1 MNKIDEVLT
10 RRVEKIYP
18 SKETLK
24 KVLKSGKKIRIY
36 LGLDPSNPKLHLGH
50 TLVLK
55 KIKEFQDL
63 GHEVILLIGDFTG
76 RIGDPTDKLST
87 RKKLTKKEV
96 LKNAKTYKEQAGKI
110 LNFSGKNP
118 VKIKYNSE
126 WLDKLKFSDMA
137 ELAYYF
143 TVQQF
148 IERDMYQKR
157 LKEGKPIALTEFL
170 YPLMQA
176 YDGVAMKVDMEV
188 GGNDQTFNM
197 LIGRNLMK
205 SKLGKEKFVLTVPL
219 LIGTD
224 GQKMG
229 KSLGNYIPLNT
240 TADDMYRKIMSIID
254 DLIIEYFKLCTN
266 VPLKTIK
273 EYEKELVKD
282 PMTLKKKLAFE
293 ITKTYHGEKEAK
305 EAEEEFKNISQ
316 KKENPSKMQDAP
328 NEIKPGIYSIK
339 NLLVFSLGD
348 NCTASEVKRWIVAGS
363 VAINHI
369 KYTDPQKEINIK
381 GEEIIKYGNVL
392 KGKIFKVKT
401 KK

>member
-1 MNKIDEVLT
+1 MDKIDEVLT

-18 SKETLK
+18 SKETLE

-36 LGLDPSNPKLHLGH
+36 LGFDPSNPKLHLGH

-55 KIKEFQDL
+55 KIKEFQNL
-63 GHEVILLIGDFTG
+63 GHEIILLIGDFTG

-87 RKKLTKKEV
+87 RKKLTKEEV

-118 VKIKYNSE
+118 VKIKFNSE
-126 WLDKLKFSDMA
+126 WLDKLKFSDIA
-137 ELAYYF
+137 GLAYYF

-157 LKEGKPIALTEFL
+157 LKEGKPISLAEFL

-176 YDGVAMKVDMEV
+176 YDGVAMEVDMEV

-197 LIGRNLMK
+197 LAGRSLMK

-219 LIGTD
+219 LVGTD

-229 KSLGNYIPLNT
+229 KSLGNYISLTEGAN
-240 TADDMYRKIMSIID
+240 DMYGKVMSISD
-254 DLIIEYFKLCTN
+254 NLIIEYFELCTD

-273 EYEKELVKD
+273 EYKKELKKN

-293 ITKTYHGEKEAK
+293 ITKTYYGEKEVKA
-305 EAEEEFKNISQ
+305 AEKEFKNVFQQ
-316 KKENPSKMQDAP
+316 KKAPTKTKTIECEKKEYKLIDILVKNYLVSSKGDA
-328 NEIKPGIYSIK
+328 
-339 NLLVFSLGD
+339 
-348 NCTASEVKRWIVAGS
+348 KR
-363 VAINHI
+363 
-369 KYTDPQKEINIK
+369 
-381 GEEIIKYGNVL
+381 IIKQGGIDLDGKPITDIQFSFKPKEGNII
-392 KGKIFKVKT
+392 KIGKT
-401 KK
+401 KFIKISLKK

>member
-1 MNKIDEVLT
+1 MDKIDEVLT

-18 SKETLK
+18 SKETLE

-36 LGLDPSNPKLHLGH
+36 LGFDPSNPKLHLGH

-55 KIKEFQDL
+55 KIKEFQNL
-63 GHEVILLIGDFTG
+63 GHEIILLIGDFTG

-87 RKKLTKKEV
+87 RKKLTKEEV

-118 VKIKYNSE
+118 VKIKFNSE
-126 WLDKLKFSDMA
+126 WLDKLKFSDIA
-137 ELAYYF
+137 GLAYYF

-157 LKEGKPIALTEFL
+157 LKEGKPISLAEFL

-176 YDGVAMKVDMEV
+176 YDGVAMEVDMEV

-197 LIGRNLMK
+197 LAGRSLMK

-219 LIGTD
+219 LVGTD

-229 KSLGNYIPLNT
+229 KSLGNYISLTEGAN
-240 TADDMYRKIMSIID
+240 DMYGKVMSISD
-254 DLIIEYFKLCTN
+254 NLIIEYFELCTD

-273 EYEKELVKD
+273 EYKKELKKD

-293 ITKTYHGEKEAK
+293 ITKTYYGEKEVKA
-305 EAEEEFKNISQ
+305 AEKEFKNVFQQ
-316 KKENPSKMQDAP
+316 KKAPTKTKTIECEKKEYKLIDILVKNYLVSSKGDA
-328 NEIKPGIYSIK
+328 
-339 NLLVFSLGD
+339 
-348 NCTASEVKRWIVAGS
+348 KR
-363 VAINHI
+363 
-369 KYTDPQKEINIK
+369 
-381 GEEIIKYGNVL
+381 IIKQGGIDLDGKPITDIQFSFKPKEGNII
-392 KGKIFKVKT
+392 KIGKT
-401 KK
+401 KFIKISLKK

>member
-1 MNKIDEVLT
+1 MDKIDEVLT

-18 SKETLK
+18 SKETLE

-36 LGLDPSNPKLHLGH
+36 LGFDPSNPKLHLGH

-55 KIKEFQDL
+55 KIKEFQNL
-63 GHEVILLIGDFTG
+63 GHEIILLIGDFTG
-76 RIGDPTDKLST
+76 KIGDPTDKLST
-87 RKKLTKKEV
+87 RKKLTKEEV

-118 VKIKYNSE
+118 VKIKFNSE
-126 WLDKLKFSDMA
+126 WLDKLKFSDIA
-137 ELAYYF
+137 GLAYYF

-157 LKEGKPIALTEFL
+157 LKEGKPISLAEFL

-176 YDGVAMKVDMEV
+176 YDGVAMEVDMEV

-197 LIGRNLMK
+197 LAGRSLMK

-219 LIGTD
+219 LVGTD

-229 KSLGNYIPLNT
+229 KSLGNYISLTEGAN
-240 TADDMYRKIMSIID
+240 DMYGKVMSISD
-254 DLIIEYFKLCTN
+254 NLIIEYFELCTD

-273 EYEKELVKD
+273 EYKKELKKN

-293 ITKTYHGEKEAK
+293 ITKTYYGEKEVKA
-305 EAEEEFKNISQ
+305 AEKEFKNVFQQ
-316 KKENPSKMQDAP
+316 KKAPTKTKTIECEKKEYKLIDILVKNYLVSSKGDA
-328 NEIKPGIYSIK
+328 
-339 NLLVFSLGD
+339 
-348 NCTASEVKRWIVAGS
+348 KR
-363 VAINHI
+363 
-369 KYTDPQKEINIK
+369 
-381 GEEIIKYGNVL
+381 IIKQGGIDLDGKPITDIQFSFKPKEGNII
-392 KGKIFKVKT
+392 KIGKT
-401 KK
+401 KFIKVIK

>member
-1 MNKIDEVLT
+1 MDKIDEVLT

-18 SKETLK
+18 SKETLE

-36 LGLDPSNPKLHLGH
+36 LGFDPSNPKLHLGH

-55 KIKEFQDL
+55 KIKEFQNL
-63 GHEVILLIGDFTG
+63 GHEIILLIGDFTG
-76 RIGDPTDKLST
+76 KIGDPTDKLST
-87 RKKLTKKEV
+87 RKKLTKEKV

-118 VKIKYNSE
+118 VKIKFNSE
-126 WLDKLKFSDMA
+126 WLDKLKFSDIA

-157 LKEGKPIALTEFL
+157 LKEGKPISLAEFL

-176 YDGVAMKVDMEV
+176 YDGVAMEVDMEV

-197 LIGRNLMK
+197 LAGRSLMK

-219 LIGTD
+219 LVGTD

-229 KSLGNYIPLNT
+229 KSLGNYISLTEGAN
-240 TADDMYRKIMSIID
+240 DMYGKVMSISD
-254 DLIIEYFKLCTN
+254 NLIIEYFELCTD

-273 EYEKELVKD
+273 EYKKELKKN

-293 ITKTYHGEKEAK
+293 ITKTYYGEKEVKA
-305 EAEEEFKNISQ
+305 AEKEFKSVFQQ
-316 KKENPSKMQDAP
+316 KRVPTKIKTIECGEKECKLIDVLVKNNFVSSKGDA
-328 NEIKPGIYSIK
+328 
-339 NLLVFSLGD
+339 
-348 NCTASEVKRWIVAGS
+348 KR
-363 VAINHI
+363 
-369 KYTDPQKEINIK
+369 
-381 GEEIIKYGNVL
+381 IIKQGGIDLDGKPITDIQFSFKPKEGNII
-392 KGKIFKVKT
+392 KIGKT
-401 KK
+401 KFIKISLKK

>member
-1 MNKIDEVLT
+1 MDKIDEVLT

-18 SKETLK
+18 SKETLE

-36 LGLDPSNPKLHLGH
+36 LGFDPSNPKLHLGH

-55 KIKEFQDL
+55 KIKEFQNL
-63 GHEVILLIGDFTG
+63 GHEIILLIGDFTG
-76 RIGDPTDKLST
+76 KIGDPTDKLST
-87 RKKLTKKEV
+87 RKKLTKEKV

-118 VKIKYNSE
+118 VKIKFNSE
-126 WLDKLKFSDMA
+126 WLDKLKFSDIA
-137 ELAYYF
+137 GLAYYF

-157 LKEGKPIALTEFL
+157 LKEGKPISLAEFL

-176 YDGVAMKVDMEV
+176 YDGVAMEVDMEV

-197 LIGRNLMK
+197 LAGRSLMK

-219 LIGTD
+219 LVGTD

-229 KSLGNYIPLNT
+229 KSLGNYISLTEGANY
-240 TADDMYRKIMSIID
+240 MYGKVMSISD
-254 DLIIEYFKLCTN
+254 NLIIEYFELCTD

-273 EYEKELVKD
+273 EYKKELKKN

-293 ITKTYHGEKEAK
+293 ITKTYYGEKEVKA
-305 EAEEEFKNISQ
+305 AEKEFKNVFQQ
-316 KKENPSKMQDAP
+316 KKAPTKTKTIECEKKEYKLIDILVKNYLVSSKGDA
-328 NEIKPGIYSIK
+328 
-339 NLLVFSLGD
+339 
-348 NCTASEVKRWIVAGS
+348 KR
-363 VAINHI
+363 
-369 KYTDPQKEINIK
+369 
-381 GEEIIKYGNVL
+381 IIKQGGIDLDGKPITDIQFSFKPKEGNII
-392 KGKIFKVKT
+392 KIGKT
-401 KK
+401 KFIKISLKK